1 MLKIKLVVL
10 WVLIIFL
17 SSCGGYRPIDPE
29 LDLGQNWGVADQKEF
44 YQTTQGS
51 QIINYIWFLA
61 LEQPN
66 TQTAFLEDKLHRF
79 GYLPDLF
86 SSGENYNPDGLPVG
100 FVRDDDEKGA
110 WIGMTC
116 AACHTSEIIVDN
128 KAFRVDG
135 GATDADFYRFIEELG
150 QTLLNTAND
159 DEKFS
164 RFAEKV
170 KIESTR
176 LEIKFDG
183 TTLRG
188 KLKKEAERFTE
199 FVARSTPDEPWGKAR
214 LDAFGLIL
222 NEVAFH
228 LYPVQKNLVTPN
240 APVSYPFIWDIHQ
253 QPRVQWNGISSGAL
267 SRNTTEVLGVFAKFD
282 AESPSNN
289 TVQIGNLKK
298 LEGLVEQLRSPQWKN
313 FKMPDG
319 ISEEERKKRLEKGAV
334 LYKERCQSCHRFFD
348 RDEDQVKEMKVV
360 LNPINNSDDIV
371 KRNADT
377 DDVRPINT
385 DEVMAMSFYER
396 RIFVKEGEKEVK
408 VGVVKAL
415 RGLLLDIWFKS
426 LSGLFTGIVQALTGE
441 SIEEVRVYKARPLN
455 GVWATAPYLHNGS
468 IPNMTELLKFED
480 DRVKNFCVG
489 SRDFDPEHLGFDS
502 IADPIEGCGDN
513 FKFDTTLPG
522 NSNKGHNYGTEDL
535 EEEDRLAIIEFIK
548 WE

>member
-1 MLKIKLVVL
+1 MLKIKPVVL

-17 SSCGGYRPIDPE
+17 SGCGGYRPIDPE
-29 LDLGQNWGVADQKEF
+29 LDLGQNWGVSDQKEF

-66 TQTAFLEDKLHRF
+66 TQTAFLEDKLQRF
-79 GYLPDLF
+79 GYLPDLL
-86 SSGENYNPDGLPVG
+86 SPDKNYNPDGLPVG

-116 AACHTSEIIVDN
+116 AACHTSEIIVDER
-128 KAFRVDG
+128 AFRVDG

-150 QTLLNTAND
+150 QALLNTAND
-159 DEKFS
+159 DEKFN
-164 RFAEKV
+164 RFSEKV
-170 KIESTR
+170 KMQSAKLGIE
-176 LEIKFDG
+176 FDG
-183 TTLRG
+183 TTLRAE
-188 KLKKEAERFTE
+188 LKSEAERFTK
-199 FVARSTPDEPWGKAR
+199 FVARSTPDKPWGKAR
-214 LDAFGLIL
+214 LDAFGLII

-228 LYPVQKNLVTPN
+228 LNPMPKNLETPN

-334 LYKERCQSCHRFFD
+334 LYKDRCQSCHSVFD
-348 RDEDQVKEMKVV
+348 RNEDQVKEVKVV
-360 LNPINNSDDIV
+360 LNPINNKDDIV

-377 DDVRPINT
+377 DDVRPIDT
-385 DEVMAMSFYER
+385 DEVMAMSFFNR
-396 RIFVKEGEKEVK
+396 KIVIKEGGEKI
-408 VGVVKAL
+408 GVVKAL
-415 RGLLLDIWFKS
+415 SSLLPKIWFKS

-441 SIEEVRVYKARPLN
+441 SVEEVRVYKARPLN

-468 IPNMTELLKFED
+468 IPDMMELLKPEKE
-480 DRVKNFCVG
+480 RVNDFCVG
-489 SRDFDPEHLGFDS
+489 SRDFDPEHLGFES
-502 IADPIEGCGDN
+502 KKDPNVGCGDN
-513 FKFDTTLPG
+513 FNFDTTLPG
-522 NSNKGHNYGTEDL
+522 NSNKGHNYGTADL
-535 EEEDRLAIIEFIK
+535 LEEDRLAIIEFIK